1 MKSALSLAAI
11 AVLLLPGCATKDYVH
26 EYVQSQMKPVSGQV
40 AAVEGRTGTL
50 ETRVGKAESSIQ
62 GNTGAI
68 AGTNQRVDGVVA
80 DMQAVQGTLK
90 GHGERI
96 ARNEA
101 EVANLSKSAQEALDR
116 ATAAG
121 KLAQG
126 KLVHEVVL
134 SDQTLKFGSDKAKL
148 GKDAEAALDA
158 FAAKLKSE
166 NRNVF
171 IEIQGH
177 TDSRGDA
184 ALNLKLGET
193 RAEAV
198 RRYLNMKGGIP
209 LHRMSVISYGESA
222 PVADN
227 KLKAGRQENRRVVL
241 VVLQ

>member
-50 ETRVGKAESSIQ
+50 EGRVGKAESGIQ
-62 GNTGAI
+62 SNAGAI
-68 AGTNQRVDGVVA
+68 AETNRRVDGAVA
-80 DMQAVQGTLK
+80 ELK
-90 GHGERI
+90 GHAERI

-101 EVANLSKSAQEALDR
+101 EVANLSKSAQEAMDR

-134 SDQTLKFGSDKAKL
+134 SDETLKFGSDKARL

-158 FAAKLKSE
+158 FAAKLKGE

-184 ALNLKLGET
+184 ALNLKLGEA

-227 KLKAGRQENRRVVL
+227 KLKAGRQQNRRVVL

>member
-40 AAVEGRTGTL
+40 AAVEGR
-50 ETRVGKAESSIQ
+50 VGKAESGIQ
-62 GNTGAI
+62 GNAGAI
-68 AGTNQRVDGVVA
+68 AETNRRVDGAVA
-80 DMQAVQGTLK
+80 EIKDHA
-90 GHGERI
+90 ERL

-101 EVANLSKSAQEALDR
+101 EVANLSKSTREAMDR

-134 SDQTLKFGSDKAKL
+134 SDGTLKFGFDKARL
-148 GKDAEAALDA
+148 GKDAKAALDA
-158 FAAKLKSE
+158 FAAKLKGE

-177 TDSRGDA
+177 TDSRGDE
-184 ALNLKLGET
+184 ALNLKLGEA

-209 LHRMSVISYGESA
+209 LHRMSVISYGESS

-227 KLKAGRQENRRVVL
+227 KVKAGRQQNRRVVL

>member
-50 ETRVGKAESSIQ
+50 EGRVGKAESGIQ
-62 GNTGAI
+62 GNAGAI
-68 AGTNQRVDGVVA
+68 AETNRRVDGAVA
-80 DMQAVQGTLK
+80 ELK
-90 GHGERI
+90 GHAERI

-101 EVANLSKSAQEALDR
+101 EVANLSKSAQEAMDR

-134 SDQTLKFGSDKAKL
+134 SDETLKFGSDKARL

-158 FAAKLKSE
+158 FAAKLKGE

-184 ALNLKLGET
+184 ALNLNLGEA

-227 KLKAGRQENRRVVL
+227 KLKAGRQQNRRVVL

>member
-50 ETRVGKAESSIQ
+50 EGRVGKAESGIQ
-62 GNTGAI
+62 GNAGAI
-68 AGTNQRVDGVVA
+68 AETNRRVDGAVA
-80 DMQAVQGTLK
+80 EIK
-90 GHGERI
+90 GHAERI

-101 EVANLSKSAQEALDR
+101 EVANLSKSAREAMDR

-134 SDQTLKFGSDKAKL
+134 SDETLKFGSDKARL

-158 FAAKLKSE
+158 FAAKLKGE

-177 TDSRGDA
+177 TDSRGDE
-184 ALNLKLGET
+184 ALNLKLGEA

-227 KLKAGRQENRRVVL
+227 KVKAGRQQNRRVVL

>member
-50 ETRVGKAESSIQ
+50 EGRVGKAESGIQ

-68 AGTNQRVDGVVA
+68 AETNRRVDGAVA
-80 DMQAVQGTLK
+80 EIK
-90 GHGERI
+90 GHAERI

-101 EVANLSKSAQEALDR
+101 EVANLSKSAREAMDR

-134 SDQTLKFGSDKAKL
+134 SDETLKFGSDKARL

-158 FAAKLKSE
+158 FAAKLKGE

-177 TDSRGDA
+177 TDSRGDE
-184 ALNLKLGET
+184 ALNLKLGEA

-227 KLKAGRQENRRVVL
+227 KLKAGRQQNRRVVL

>member
-50 ETRVGKAESSIQ
+50 EGRVGKAESGIQ

-68 AGTNQRVDGVVA
+68 AETNRRVDGAVA
-80 DMQAVQGTLK
+80 EIK
-90 GHGERI
+90 GHAERI

-101 EVANLSKSAQEALDR
+101 EVANLSKSAREAMDR

-134 SDQTLKFGSDKAKL
+134 SDETLKFGSDKARL

-158 FAAKLKSE
+158 FAAKLKGE

-177 TDSRGDA
+177 TDSRGDE
-184 ALNLKLGET
+184 ALNLKLGEA

-227 KLKAGRQENRRVVL
+227 KVKAGRQQNRRVVL

>member
-1 MKSALSLAAI
+1 MKSTLSLL
-11 AVLLLPGCATKDYVH
+11 AVSMLVLSGCATKDYVH
-26 EYVQSQMKPVSGQV
+26 EYVQSQMKPVSGQL
-40 AAVEGRTGTL
+40 AAVEG
-50 ETRVGKAESSIQ
+50 RVGKAESGIQ
-62 GNTGAI
+62 GNAGAI
-68 AGTNQRVDGVVA
+68 ADTNRRVDGAVA
-80 DMQAVQGTLK
+80 EIK
-90 GHGERI
+90 GHAERI

-101 EVANLSKSAQEALDR
+101 EVANLSKSAREAMDR

-126 KLVHEVVL
+126 KLVHEVVF
-134 SDQTLKFGSDKAKL
+134 SDETLKFGSDKARL

-158 FAAKLKSE
+158 FAAKLKGE

-177 TDSRGDA
+177 TDSRGA
-184 ALNLKLGET
+184 EALNLKLGEA

-227 KLKAGRQENRRVVL
+227 KVKAGRQQNRRVVL

>member
-1 MKSALSLAAI
+1 MKSALSLATI

-50 ETRVGKAESSIQ
+50 EGRVGKAESGIQ
-62 GNTGAI
+62 GNAGAI
-68 AGTNQRVDGVVA
+68 AETNRRVDGLAA
-80 DMQAVQGTLK
+80 DMQGVQGTLK
-90 GHGERI
+90 DHTDRLV
-96 ARNEA
+96 RNEA
-101 EVANLSKSAQEALDR
+101 EVENLSRAAREAMDR

-134 SDQTLKFGSDKAKL
+134 SDETLKFGSDKARL

-158 FAAKLKSE
+158 FAAKLKGE

-184 ALNLKLGET
+184 TLNLKLGEA

-198 RRYLNMKGGIP
+198 RRHLNMKGGIP

-227 KLKAGRQENRRVVL
+227 KLKAGRQQNRRVVL

>member
-11 AVLLLPGCATKDYVH
+11 AVSLLPGCATKDYVH
-26 EYVQSQMKPVSGQV
+26 EYVQSQMKSVSGQV
-40 AAVEGRTGTL
+40 AAVEGR
-50 ETRVGKAESSIQ
+50 VGKAESGIQ
-62 GNTGAI
+62 GNAGAI
-68 AGTNQRVDGVVA
+68 AETNRRVDGAVA
-80 DMQAVQGTLK
+80 ELK
-90 GHGERI
+90 GHAERI

-101 EVANLSKSAQEALDR
+101 ELANLSKSAREAMDR

-134 SDQTLKFGSDKAKL
+134 SDETLKFGSDKARL
-148 GKDAEAALDA
+148 GKDAQAALDA

-184 ALNLKLGET
+184 ALNLKLGEA

-198 RRYLNMKGGIP
+198 RRYLNMKAGIP

-227 KLKAGRQENRRVVL
+227 KLKAGRQQNRRVVL